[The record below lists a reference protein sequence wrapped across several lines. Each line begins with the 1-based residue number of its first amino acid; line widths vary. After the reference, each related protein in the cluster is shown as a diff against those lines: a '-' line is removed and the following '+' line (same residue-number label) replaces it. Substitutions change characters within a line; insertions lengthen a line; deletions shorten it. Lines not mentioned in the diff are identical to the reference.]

1 MKVSEKGIAFIKK
14 WEGCRLDVYKDT
26 AGIKTIGWG
35 HAYWK
40 GPDHITQQEA
50 DLMLEKD
57 LVKFELEV
65 SKYDPYYHFNQN
77 EFDALVSFAF
87 NVGSIRQLTADGTR
101 TRLQIAEKIP
111 AYCKSGGKRIDGL
124 VKRRKEETD
133 IFVNGY
139 AEDVSRETLTLNQV
153 AEKVIAG
160 EYGNG
165 DERKHKLEAEGYD
178 YRSVQDTVNEILK
191 NKRNPDINAVARRVI
206 RGDYGNGEARKR
218 KLEAEGYNFK
228 EVQAVVNRL
237 MK

>member
-40 GPDHITQQEA
+40 GADHITQKEA
-50 DLMLEKD
+50 DLLLEKD

-65 SKYDPYYHFNQN
+65 SKYDPYYHFNQH
-77 EFDALVSFAF
+77 EFDAMVSFAF
-87 NVGSIRQLTADGTR
+87 NVGSIRQLTSDGTR
-101 TRLQIAEKIP
+101 TREQIAEKIP
-111 AYCKSGGKRIDGL
+111 AYCNSGGKKIAGL
-124 VKRRKEETD
+124 VKRRNEEAD

-139 AEDVSRETLTLNQV
+139 VEDVSRETLTLEQV
-153 AEKVIAG
+153 ADKVIAG

-165 DERKHKLEAEGYD
+165 DERKRKLEAEGYD
-178 YRSVQDTVNEILK
+178 YRSVQDIVNSKMQKL
-191 NKRNPDINAVARRVI
+191 DVNAAAERVI
-206 RGDYGNGEARKR
+206 RGDYGNGEERKR
-218 KLEAEGYNFK
+218 KLEAEGYNYK

-237 MK
+237 LK